1 MLTVSIN
8 TAFETNIIPPVV
20 CFVDLAIDSLIELIC
35 LNLASLKDSISA
47 QNIHRQES
55 HNKDRV
61 IEES

>member
-8 TAFETNIIPPVV
+8 TAFETKIMPPMV
-20 CFVDLAIDSLIELIC
+20 CFLNLATDALIEFIC

-47 QNIHRQES
+47 QNIYRQES

-61 IEES
+61 IKES